1 MGSAMN
7 DRPAKSQQQ
16 APLPDTYRRLIA
28 RLPIT
33 MRPALNQQLS
43 QWGTLFPYE
52 QRRVAEFMQGVE
64 TFTPSALNA
73 LMSPLETLETK
84 MGVSHWDFTESA
96 DTIEN
101 ASQLARSEYYAAWR
115 QEVQRVFEAIN
126 AAGRNAAPIEPES
139 TRLILLFL
147 PGNLPVDAQ
156 SAWEQWDPRG
166 REIKIAGDSGR
177 LCELVMQGQAGLGG
191 IATLAARQ
199 DNADSSDLW
208 LIDADGKM
216 SGMLTTES
224 ANSASSLNYLALK
237 PIRERFL
244 EELNKTP
251 KNIRATDEIVA
262 NLRSE
267 AWDGWGLWP
276 AEIASQPRLRRF
288 VIDLFLSG
296 NGAFIFPSAFVEW
309 AASEAIRRARPR
321 TMVARFGM
329 RSKPKPFTSI
339 AVFENQQ
346 RVSSLPDVD
355 DPVNSAIDAAILAR
369 YVWLSASRYP
379 EQSQTICL
387 CVSEHLNSAY
397 AIAPAKKSL
406 TWSEGRAVSPEDIY
420 GWITT
425 QMAT

>member
-1 MGSAMN
+1 MN
-7 DRPAKSQQQ
+7 DRAAKSQQH
-16 APLPDTYRRLIA
+16 ASPPDSYRRSIA

-52 QRRVAEFMQGVE
+52 QQRVAEFMKGVE
-64 TFTPSALNA
+64 TFSPSALNE
-73 LMSPLETLETK
+73 LLSPLEMLETK
-84 MGVSHWDFTESA
+84 MGVSRWDFSESA

-115 QEVQRVFEAIN
+115 QQVQHVFEAIDT
-126 AAGRNAAPIEPES
+126 AGRSSTSIEPES

-147 PGNLPVDAQ
+147 PGDLPVDAQ
-156 SAWEQWDPRG
+156 SAWEHWDQRG

-177 LCELVMQGQAGLGG
+177 LCELVMQGQPGLGA

-199 DNADSSDLW
+199 GNVDSSNLW
-208 LIDADGKM
+208 FIDADGKM
-216 SGMLTTES
+216 SGKLSPES
-224 ANSASSLNYLALK
+224 ANSASCLNYSALK

-244 EELNKTP
+244 AELNKTP
-251 KNIRATDEIVA
+251 KNIRATDEIIA

-267 AWDGWGLWP
+267 SWDGWGLWP
-276 AEIASQPRLRRF
+276 AEIASRQRLRRF

-309 AASEAIRRARPR
+309 TASEAVRRARPR

-339 AVFENQQ
+339 AIFENQQ

-355 DPVNSAIDAAILAR
+355 DPVNSAIDALILAR

-379 EQSQTICL
+379 ELSQTICL

-397 AIAPAKKSL
+397 AIAPAGKSPA
-406 TWSEGRAVSPEDIY
+406 WSQERAATPEDIY
-420 GWITT
+420 GWIAA